1 MKYLL
6 KAASVVIICFTI
18 AILTGCT
25 TKQIKR
31 SGFLDNYPEFQP
43 GPKGGADSVYMKEGV
58 DFSVYNKIMMDHV
71 VFYFRDDST
80 DKEIHPEELSE
91 LSEIFH
97 KAVVESLGNAYPLV
111 NEPGPDVM
119 RLRVA
124 ITDVVANKPGMGAV
138 STVMPVGLAVSIIKK
153 GVTGTHTGVG
163 RASMEVEIL
172 NSTDNERIGAAI
184 DMRPGGKIEGFT
196 KWGAVEGAFK
206 FWAKRL
212 RAWLDETHGREGD

>member
-1 MKYLL
+1 MKSLSKIVYI
-6 KAASVVIICFTI
+6 VIICF
-18 AILTGCT
+18 ALTVAAGCA
-25 TKQIKR
+25 TKPVKH
-31 SGFLDNYPEFQP
+31 SGFLKNYPEFKS
-43 GPKGGADSVYMKEGV
+43 GPTGGADFVYVKEGV
-58 DFSVYNKIMMDHV
+58 DFSVYNKIVMDHV
-71 VFYFRDDST
+71 VFYFHDDSG
-80 DKEIHPEELSE
+80 DEEIHPEELSE

-97 KAVVESLGNAYPLV
+97 KAIVESLGNAYPLV

-119 RLRVA
+119 RLRIA

-153 GVTGTHTGVG
+153 GVTGAHTGVG

-184 DMRPGGKIEGFT
+184 DMRPGRKIEGFS

-212 RAWLDETHGREGD
+212 RIWLDETHGREGD